1 MKKIA
6 LLFCAVF
13 MLLAPSVSLEARSV
27 GASKV
32 SGVVNPLEDTVYV
45 TNTGTKYHK
54 STCRHLAKSKI
65 AMKKSEAIK
74 KGYTACTVCKP

>member
-6 LLFCAVF
+6 LLFCAIF
-13 MLLAPSVSLEARSV
+13 MLLAPSVSLEAKNI
-27 GASKV
+27 GNSKI
-32 SGVVNPLEDTVYV
+32 SGMVTPHEDTVYI

-65 AMKKSEAIK
+65 AIKKTEAIK
-74 KGYTACTVCKP
+74 KGYTACSVCKP